1 MLKIS
6 LIAAAALCAAVSAP
20 AFAQVQVQVQAQDA
34 DVLQRHV
41 SYADLDLSS
50 PAGIATFNQRIEAA
64 VVRVCPGP
72 DGVDLK
78 AWRKTQTCRSNAR
91 LEIEPVRQALLASA
105 QAQKA
110 GKSVVLAAK

>member
-20 AFAQVQVQVQAQDA
+20 AFAQVQAQDA